1 MSAFW
6 AKERPR
12 SVAPPVSQAPILS
25 VEIEAVTDQGE
36 DAEPLAVEG
45 PGGSFV
51 LGVFDGLGGSGGARY
66 DVDGVERKGA
76 YLASRLA
83 RETTGVVVAGAN
95 SDLEAADQATGS
107 LFAVRLSQ
115 HLRRDFKEAASHLG
129 GEPTKL
135 RSAMVRVLP
144 TTAAI
149 ALVQPLCQ
157 GEDGQMTRRASA
169 IWAGDSRIYVL
180 TPKGLEQISR
190 DDTRADA
197 DALTSLSTDPPIDNC
212 ISASEPF
219 ELRHVEWQLDFPSVV
234 IAATDGCFG
243 YFPTPAH
250 FELALLGG
258 LTSSPSLEECRRHLT
273 EQIATVAGDDA
284 TLVAAILD
292 GGDFR
297 AFQTALI
304 ERRAYVEQEFV
315 SPFEWQQKRVRAADE
330 ELDAMTAQRDE
341 RVEARD
347 KCAAELW
354 HQYRDHYERILAP
367 THPAKEGRR

>member
-12 SVAPPVSQAPILS
+12 SGAPPASQAPTLS
-25 VEIEAVTDQGE
+25 VHLEAVADQGE

-45 PGGSFV
+45 PGGAFL

-83 RETTGVVVAGAN
+83 RETTEAVAASADG
-95 SDLEAADQATGS
+95 DLKAASQATGA
-107 LFAVRLSQ
+107 LFAMRLSER
-115 HLRRDFKEAASHLG
+115 LRRDFKEAASRLG

-144 TTAAI
+144 TTVAI
-149 ALVQPLCQ
+149 TLIQPGCQ
-157 GEDGQMTRRASA
+157 DDDGRTTRRASA
-169 IWAGDSRIYVL
+169 IWAGDSRVYVL
-180 TPKGLEQISR
+180 TPKGLEQVSR

-197 DALTSLSTDPPIDNC
+197 DAFTSLSTDPPIDNC

-219 ELRHVEWQLDFPSVV
+219 ELRHAEWQLDLPSVV
-234 IAATDGCFG
+234 IVATDGCFG

-250 FELALLGG
+250 FELVLLRA

-284 TLVAAILD
+284 TLAAAILD
-292 GGDFR
+292 GDDFR
-297 AFQTALI
+297 TFQAALD
-304 ERRAYVEQEFV
+304 ERRSYVEQEFV
-315 SPFEWQQKRVRAADE
+315 SPFEWQQKRVRAADD
-330 ELDAMTAQRDE
+330 ELDAMTAQRDK

-354 HQYRDHYERILAP
+354 HQYRDHYERILASAHP
-367 THPAKEGRR
+367 TKEVRR